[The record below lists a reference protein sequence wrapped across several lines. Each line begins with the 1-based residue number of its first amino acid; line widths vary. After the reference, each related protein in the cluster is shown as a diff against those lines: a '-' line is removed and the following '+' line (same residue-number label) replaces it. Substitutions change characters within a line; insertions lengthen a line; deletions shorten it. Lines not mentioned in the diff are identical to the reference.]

1 MRDQMRDQMS
11 NQMSNHL
18 RKNVLYIV
26 IIGVAVLLVLAV
38 T

>member
-1 MRDQMRDQMS
+1 MRD
-11 NQMSNHL
+11 QMSNHL